1 MTSAESAVPRRRCNR
16 PVHLPSS
23 FTASTLCMD
32 TDMDYE
38 IIAESEAKRR
48 KIRKGTKSCWE
59 CKKRKMKCVYA
70 DPSSPADAEVICIG
84 CQRRHCK
91 CVSQEF
97 EFVDGREIAG
107 PLERK
112 GRHHTSGKGNDRV
125 ARVEALVEQLIRKV
139 DRHGGVGVPATS
151 EIPTPSYGIPTP
163 DVASIDQESSRFLS
177 LCKSSDN
184 HGPAEAEGKYERL
197 SQRLHES
204 LPSRQVI
211 EVIYNARGRKA
222 ILFYEM
228 LNAPYTALKQN
239 GLKPPD
245 TLLEIPSP
253 SSHPVLIARHMLYIA
268 TFLQHLYPN
277 FLGEMKCLPESIP
290 ALMERLAETVI
301 NLVTTNDE
309 FFGSIE
315 GLECVMMES
324 MYYHNGGNLRRSWI
338 ANRRAMA
345 IAQMM
350 NLHQSQSRVKYKVL
364 DHKTKA
370 YPQFMWF
377 RIVSLDRN
385 LCLMLGLT
393 QGSFDQSMTTGTAF
407 RDDTPMGR
415 LERMHC
421 ILASRILERNDSDP
435 CANDFALTQ
444 TLDLELQKAGRSMPS
459 KWWLMPN
466 LDSVTDDPQAL
477 FLDMGRL
484 FNQLYHYNLLI
495 QLHLPYMLRST
506 TEQKYEYSRL
516 TYVNAS
522 REVLSRFIMFRGYN
536 KNNFCCRT
544 VDFFALM
551 AGITL
556 LLAHLDSH
564 RFSQTSNLLAHQYLS
579 DRAMIEQAQVN
590 MEQIS
595 RVNGD
600 TLSAQSADLLHKL
613 LAIDSETADGVST
626 ESVSVQTPESAVLQ
640 SKDNDS
646 GIVLVQIPYFGT
658 VRIARQGVASR
669 EMASAQPS
677 LSNDQPYAP
686 VISMY
691 NTESSEATVRDPSSG
706 RFDGNAV
713 PRSMTEADYNSVDSV
728 DGLPAQL
735 TSQYQ
740 DTVSNSFLQNYQD
753 PGLTARV
760 DDWAFQGVDMA
771 FFDSIMRGLDDGN
784 DSETWDNGL

>member
-1 MTSAESAVPRRRCNR
+1 
-16 PVHLPSS
+16 
-23 FTASTLCMD
+23 MD
-32 TDMDYE
+32 MDMDYE

-70 DPSSPADAEVICIG
+70 DPSSPADTDAICIG
-84 CQRRHCK
+84 CQRRGSK

-97 EFVDGREIAG
+97 EFVDGRENAG
-107 PLERK
+107 YLERK
-112 GRHHTSGKGNDRV
+112 GRSHTSDQDNDRV
-125 ARVEALVEQLIRKV
+125 ARVEALVERLIRKV
-139 DRHGGVGVPATS
+139 DRHGGVGVPAAS
-151 EIPTPSYGIPTP
+151 GLPTPSYGIPTP
-163 DVASIDQESSRFLS
+163 DTASTDQESSHFLS
-177 LCKSSDN
+177 LRKPSGD
-184 HGPAEAEGKYERL
+184 HGPAEAEGRYEKL
-197 SQRLHES
+197 SQRLHET

-211 EVIYNARGRKA
+211 ERIYNSHGKKA
-222 ILFYEM
+222 ILFYEIT
-228 LNAPYTALKQN
+228 NTPYAVLQQN
-239 GLKPPD
+239 GLKSPD
-245 TLLEIPSP
+245 SLLEIPSP

-268 TFLQHLYPN
+268 TFLQHLHPN
-277 FLGEMKCLPESIP
+277 LIGAIDGLLEPLP
-290 ALMERLAETVI
+290 ALMERLAGTVI

-324 MYYHNGGNLRRSWI
+324 MYYHNGGNLRRSWL
-338 ANRRAMA
+338 ANRRAMN

-350 NLHQSQSRVKYKVL
+350 NLHQSQSRAKYKVL
-364 DHKTKA
+364 DHRTKA

-377 RIVSLDRN
+377 RIVALDRN

-393 QGSFDQSMTTGTAF
+393 QGSFDRSMATGTAF
-407 RDDTPMGR
+407 NDDTPMGR

-421 ILASRILERNDSDP
+421 ILASRILERNESDP

-466 LDSVTDDPQAL
+466 LDSVTHDPQAL
-477 FLDMGRL
+477 FSDMGRL

-495 QLHLPYMLRST
+495 QLHLPYMLRSSP
-506 TEQKYEYSRL
+506 ERKYEYSKM

-522 REVLSRFIMFRGYN
+522 REVLLRFIMFRGYN
-536 KNNFCCRT
+536 RNNFCCRT

-551 AGITL
+551 AAITL

-564 RFSQTSNLLAHQYLS
+564 RFPQTSNLLAHQYLS

-595 RVNGD
+595 RLNGD

-613 LAIDSETADGVST
+613 LAIDSETADGVNT

-640 SKDNDS
+640 SSENDN
-646 GIVLVQIPYFGT
+646 GVVLVQIPYFGI
-658 VRIARQGVASR
+658 VRIARQGVVSR
-669 EMASAQPS
+669 EMDNAQPPF
-677 LSNDQPYAP
+677 SNGHPHAP
-686 VISMY
+686 VIGVQY
-691 NTESSEATVRDPSSG
+691 TESSEATVRDLGSGRSDGNSFPSSM
-706 RFDGNAV
+706 A
-713 PRSMTEADYNSVDSV
+713 EADYNSVNCV
-728 DGLPAQL
+728 NGPPAQL
-735 TSQYQ
+735 TSRYQ
-740 DTVSNSFLQNYQD
+740 DTVSDTLLQNYQD
-753 PGLTARV
+753 PGLTAGV

-771 FFDSIMRGLDDGN
+771 FFDSIMRGLDNGN
-784 DSETWDNGL
+784 SLET

>member
-1 MTSAESAVPRRRCNR
+1 
-16 PVHLPSS
+16 
-23 FTASTLCMD
+23 MD
-32 TDMDYE
+32 IDMDYE

-48 KIRKGTKSCWE
+48 KIRKGTRSCWE
-59 CKKRKMKCVYA
+59 CKQRKIKCVYT
-70 DPSSPADAEVICIG
+70 DPSSPADAEIICIG
-84 CQRRHCK
+84 CQRRGSK

-97 EFVDGREIAG
+97 EFVDGRENAG
-107 PLERK
+107 HLERK
-112 GRHHTSGKGNDRV
+112 GRHHPTGKDKDRIT
-125 ARVEALVEQLIRKV
+125 RVETLVEQLIRKV
-139 DRHGGVGVPATS
+139 DRHRDLEVPTTS
-151 EIPTPSYGIPTP
+151 ELPTPSHGIPTL
-163 DVASIDQESSRFLS
+163 DVTSIDQESSRFLS
-177 LCKSSDN
+177 LRKPSDD
-184 HGPAEAEGKYERL
+184 HGPAEHEGRHEKL
-197 SQRLHES
+197 SQKLHDS

-211 EVIYNARGRKA
+211 ELIYNSRGRKA

-228 LNAPYTALKQN
+228 LNAPYAVLEQN
-239 GLKPPD
+239 GLKSPD
-245 TLLEIPSP
+245 SLLEITSP

-268 TFLQHLYPN
+268 TFLQHLHPN
-277 FLGEMKCLPESIP
+277 FLGAINGLPESLP
-290 ALMERLAETVI
+290 ALMERLAGTAI
-301 NLVTTNDE
+301 SLVTTNDE

-315 GLECVMMES
+315 GLECVMLES

-350 NLHQSQSRVKYKVL
+350 NLHRSQSRAKYKVL

-393 QGSFDQSMTTGTAF
+393 QGSFDQSMATGTAF
-407 RDDTPMGR
+407 RDDIPMGR

-421 ILASRILERNDSDP
+421 TIASRILERNESDP
-435 CANDFALTQ
+435 CPSDFALTQ
-444 TLDLELQKAGRSMPS
+444 NLDLELQKAGRSMPS

-466 LDSVTDDPQAL
+466 LESVTDDPQAL

-484 FNQLYHYNLLI
+484 FNQLYHYNLLN
-495 QLHLPYMLRST
+495 QLHLPYMLRSSP
-506 TEQKYEYSRL
+506 ERKYEYSRM
-516 TYVNAS
+516 TCVNAS

-536 KNNFCCRT
+536 RNNFCCRT

-551 AGITL
+551 AAITL

-595 RVNGD
+595 HVNGD

-626 ESVSVQTPESAVLQ
+626 ENVSVQTPESAVLQ
-640 SKDNDS
+640 SSENDN
-646 GIVLVQIPYFGT
+646 GVVRVQIPYFG
-658 VRIARQGVASR
+658 VVMIARQGLVSR
-669 EMASAQPS
+669 EMANAQPP
-677 LSNDQPYAP
+677 LSNGQPYAP
-686 VISMY
+686 VIAMH
-691 NTESSEATVRDPSSG
+691 NTESSEGAVRDPGSG
-706 RFDGNAV
+706 RFDGNEF
-713 PRSMTEADYNSVDSV
+713 PRSMTEAEYNSVDSV
-728 DGLPAQL
+728 NGPPAQFTL
-735 TSQYQ
+735 QYQ
-740 DTVSNSFLQNYQD
+740 DIGSDNRLQNYQD
-753 PGLTARV
+753 PGLAAGV
-760 DDWAFQGVDMA
+760 EDWAFQGVDMA

-784 DSETWDNGL
+784 SSEPWENGA

>member
-1 MTSAESAVPRRRCNR
+1 
-16 PVHLPSS
+16 
-23 FTASTLCMD
+23 MD
-32 TDMDYE
+32 ADMDSE
-38 IIAESEAKRR
+38 IIAQSEAKRR

-59 CKKRKMKCVYA
+59 CKKRKMKCVYP
-70 DPSSPADAEVICIG
+70 DPSSPADAEAICIG
-84 CQRRHCK
+84 CQRRGCE

-97 EFVDGREIAG
+97 GFVDGRENEG
-107 PLERK
+107 HLGRK
-112 GRHHTSGKGNDRV
+112 GRHHTSGKDDDRV

-139 DRHGGVGVPATS
+139 DRHGGVGVPVTS

-177 LCKSSDN
+177 LCKPSDDP
-184 HGPAEAEGKYERL
+184 GPAEAEGRYDKL
-197 SQRLHES
+197 SQKLHES

-211 EVIYNARGRKA
+211 EMIYNARGSKA
-222 ILFYEM
+222 VLFYEL
-228 LNAPYTALKQN
+228 LNAPYAVLKQN
-239 GLKPPD
+239 GLKSPD
-245 TLLEIPSP
+245 SLLEIPSP

-268 TFLQHLYPN
+268 TFLQHLGPN
-277 FLGEMKCLPESIP
+277 SLRAINCLPESLP
-290 ALMERLAETVI
+290 ALMERLAGTVI
-301 NLVTTNDE
+301 NSVTTNDE

-350 NLHQSQSRVKYKVL
+350 NLHQSQSRAKYKVL
-364 DHKTKA
+364 DPKAKT

-393 QGSFDQSMTTGTAF
+393 QGSFDRSMATGTAF

-421 ILASRILERNDSDP
+421 TLASRILERNESDP

-444 TLDLELQKAGRSMPS
+444 NLDLELQKAARSMPS
-459 KWWLMPN
+459 RWWLMPN

-495 QLHLPYMLRST
+495 QLHLPYMLRSSS
-506 TEQKYEYSRL
+506 EPKYEYSRM

-536 KNNFCCRT
+536 RNNFCCRT

-564 RFSQTSNLLAHQYLS
+564 RFSQASNLLAHQYLS

-595 RVNGD
+595 CVNGD
-600 TLSAQSADLLHKL
+600 TLSAQSADLLHRL

-640 SKDNDS
+640 SRENDN
-646 GIVLVQIPYFGT
+646 GVVLVQIPYFGI
-658 VRIARQGVASR
+658 VRIARQGVVSR
-669 EMASAQPS
+669 EMANAQPP
-677 LSNDQPYAP
+677 LSDDRPYAP
-686 VISMY
+686 MVSMH
-691 NTESSEATVRDPSSG
+691 NTDSSEATVRDLSSG
-706 RFDGNAV
+706 RFEGNAS
-713 PRSMTEADYNSVDSV
+713 PRSMTEANYNSVDRV
-728 DGLPAQL
+728 NGPPAQL
-735 TSQYQ
+735 TSHYQ
-740 DTVSNSFLQNYQD
+740 DTVSDTLLQNYQD
-753 PGLTARV
+753 PGLTAGV

-771 FFDSIMRGLDDGN
+771 LFDSIMRGLDNGN
-784 DSETWDNGL
+784 SSETWDNGP